1 MWVTNLLKVLR
12 ATRGDLERIY
22 GLVCEP
28 KMAANAEMRPGPQ
41 YPLMSLIFGLT
52 RKAQSSPVEPQEG
65 QADRHCDVQTDADHD
80 ANILIPI
87 VRILL
92 GRVSWVRLKIVNRR
106 VDLCIG

>member
-28 KMAANAEMRPGPQ
+28 KMAANESHFRSYQ
-41 YPLMSLIFGLT
+41 KST
-52 RKAQSSPVEPQEG
+52 SSPVEPQEG

-80 ANILIPI
+80 ANILILI

-106 VDLCIG
+106 VDICIG